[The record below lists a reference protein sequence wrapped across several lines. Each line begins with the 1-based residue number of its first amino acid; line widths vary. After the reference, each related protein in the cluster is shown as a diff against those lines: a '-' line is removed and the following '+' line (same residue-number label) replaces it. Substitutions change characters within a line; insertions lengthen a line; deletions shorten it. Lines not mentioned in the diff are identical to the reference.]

1 MINEQ
6 ALKDRLQIIAKD
18 KEMPFNAC
26 WKQLLLERFLARL
39 ARSSHVN
46 KFIFKGGFLSNS
58 QQSLTNA
65 VYVIGE
71 TVILWVGTINIL
83 NGNLTIGELITFNA
97 LLAYFLDPVKN
108 LINLQP
114 TMQTAIV
121 AADRLGEIL
130 DLEPE
135 KKEKVDL
142 EVCLTL
148 I

>member
-1 MINEQ
+1 M
-6 ALKDRLQIIAKD
+6 
-18 KEMPFNAC
+18 
-26 WKQLLLERFLARL
+26 
-39 ARSSHVN
+39 
-46 KFIFKGGFLSNS
+46 
-58 QQSLTNA
+58 TNA

-130 DLEPE
+130 NIDPE
-135 KKEKVDL
+135 KKRK
-142 EVCLTL
+142 
-148 I
+148 

>member
-1 MINEQ
+1 MV
-6 ALKDRLQIIAKD
+6 LKPLRLLMRRKRQST
-18 KEMPFNAC
+18 
-26 WKQLLLERFLARL
+26 KQKKLFIKFLK
-39 ARSSHVN
+39 S
-46 KFIFKGGFLSNS
+46 IFKGGFLSNS

-71 TVILWVGTINIL
+71 TVILWVGTVKIL
-83 NGNLTIGELITFNA
+83 NGELTVGELITFNA

-135 KKEKVDL
+135 KKK
-142 EVCLTL
+142 TKKAKSRMFH
-148 I
+148 